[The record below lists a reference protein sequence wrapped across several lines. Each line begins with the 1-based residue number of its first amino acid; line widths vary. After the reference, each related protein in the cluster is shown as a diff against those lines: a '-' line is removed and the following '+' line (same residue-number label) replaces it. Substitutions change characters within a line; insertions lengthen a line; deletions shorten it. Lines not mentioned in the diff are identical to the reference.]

1 VFDGTAWQKVD
12 NTDSV
17 TSVNGFTGA
26 VTLTTTNISEGTN
39 LYYLDSRAR
48 AAISLTTTGNS
59 GAATYSNLTGVLNI
73 PQYSI
78 AGLGGVPDTRLLTI
92 NGTAYDLSANRTW
105 SVGTVTSIATS
116 GPITGGTITGSG
128 TIGITQATIS
138 TNGYLSSTDWNTFNN
153 KQNAITL
160 TTTGN
165 NGSAT
170 LVGATL
176 NIPSYTLSGLGGVPD
191 SRTLTINGTSY
202 DLSVNRTWSV
212 GTVTS
217 ITFTGPLTGGTI
229 TGSGTVGI
237 TQASGSASGYLS
249 STDWTTFNNKQNAL
263 TLTTSGTSGAATLV
277 GATLNIPVY
286 QSVLTNPVTGT
297 GTAGYLSKFT
307 GTSAIGNSLLYDN
320 GSALAMGTTSINAS
334 ALFQLD
340 STTKGF
346 LPPRMTSAQRTA
358 ISTPAEGLVVF
369 QTDAVIGLYIYANGT
384 WRSLTMV

>member
-1 VFDGTAWQKVD
+1 
-12 NTDSV
+12 
-17 TSVNGFTGA
+17 
-26 VTLTTTNISEGTN
+26 
-39 LYYLDSRAR
+39 
-48 AAISLTTTGNS
+48 
-59 GAATYSNLTGVLNI
+59 
-73 PQYSI
+73 
-78 AGLGGVPDTRLLTI
+78 
-92 NGTAYDLSANRTW
+92 
-105 SVGTVTSIATS
+105 
-116 GPITGGTITGSG
+116 
-128 TIGITQATIS
+128 
-138 TNGYLSSTDWNTFNN
+138 
-153 KQNAITL
+153 
-160 TTTGN
+160 
-165 NGSAT
+165 
-170 LVGATL
+170 
-176 NIPSYTLSGLGGVPD
+176 
-191 SRTLTINGTSY
+191 
-202 DLSVNRTWSV
+202 
-212 GTVTS
+212 
-217 ITFTGPLTGGTI
+217 
-229 TGSGTVGI
+229 
-237 TQASGSASGYLS
+237 LS